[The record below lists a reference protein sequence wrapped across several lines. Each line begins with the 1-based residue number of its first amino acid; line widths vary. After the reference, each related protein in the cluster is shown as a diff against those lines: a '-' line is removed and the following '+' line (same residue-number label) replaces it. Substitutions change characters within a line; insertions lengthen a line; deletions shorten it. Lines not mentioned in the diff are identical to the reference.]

1 MLRSIAILLWAIL
14 LRYSSACWVVV
25 YVTES
30 PRGASILLNTLY
42 LFDLSEYSVLK
53 SKLELSA
60 KIPRLAPSVR
70 LSLLTT
76 DEPLSPAYVP
86 TDFLIAFLKDLDSL
100 I

>member
-1 MLRSIAILLWAIL
+1 M
-14 LRYSSACWVVV
+14 
-25 YVTES
+25 
-30 PRGASILLNTLY
+30 LLNPKRRKY
-42 LFDLSEYSVLK
+42 LIKHIISYLICLNIPVIK

-86 TDFLIAFLKDLDSL
+86 TDFLIAFLKT
-100 I
+100 

>member
-1 MLRSIAILLWAIL
+1 MRQLFFTFFRS
-14 LRYSSACWVVV
+14 
-25 YVTES
+25 
-30 PRGASILLNTLY
+30 
-42 LFDLSEYSVLK
+42 SEL